1 MWADST
7 PNQYPSP
14 LALAWVEYRR
24 RPLQMAAL
32 YILGVITLIA
42 LIAPWL
48 SPFDLDV
55 QHRDQLLLPP
65 AWEPGGS
72 FRHFL
77 GTDDLGRDM
86 LSQLI
91 LGSQATFGTALL
103 TVLLA
108 AAIGISI
115 GVAAGMTRG
124 IKSSVL
130 HHLLDTT
137 LSIPTLL
144 LAVAAIALFGV
155 GLWPVL
161 LAVLLSQIPQFIR
174 STRAAL
180 VRELPKAYVTAA
192 RLDGQG
198 KARLFFRTLLPNLLE
213 PLGLQFCT
221 SLATAILDIAA
232 LGFLR
237 LGAQSPQP
245 EWGAMLSGGLEHLY
259 HSPWMVA
266 LPGLAL
272 LLTVLS
278 VNVVGEGLRH
288 ALAKGVG
295 R

>member
-1 MWADST
+1 MWADNH
-7 PNQYPSP
+7 PNHHPSP
-14 LALAWVEYRR
+14 LALAWDEYRR

-91 LGSQATFGTALL
+91 LGSQATFGAALV
-103 TVLLA
+103 TVLVA
-108 AAIGISI
+108 AVIGISI

-124 IKSSVL
+124 VKSSIL

-174 STRAAL
+174 STRTAL